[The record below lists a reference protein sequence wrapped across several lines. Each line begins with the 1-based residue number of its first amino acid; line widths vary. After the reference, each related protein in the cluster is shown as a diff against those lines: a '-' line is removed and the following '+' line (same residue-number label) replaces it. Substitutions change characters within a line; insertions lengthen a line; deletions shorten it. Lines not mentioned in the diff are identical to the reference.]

1 MECAMKSYERDVLER
16 LKELLE
22 LREEIHGEE
31 MVHHSRDLYEH
42 IIATLNAEEN
52 ALNDLRG
59 RPLESDDEP

>member
-1 MECAMKSYERDVLER
+1 VR
-16 LKELLE
+16 
-22 LREEIHGEE
+22 
-31 MVHHSRDLYEH
+31 HSRDLYEH